1 MAAPTLAGNVT
12 PIDAGAPAAAAGF
25 LGRVPALALDDGHVL
40 LVAPDGPLRVAAHP
54 DGAILVAAAAG
65 GKFITG
71 GDDGRVAAISADGS
85 YQEIAD
91 EKGKWI
97 DALAARTDG
106 AIAWSSSKNV
116 RARDPSGSV
125 KTISAPSSVRGL
137 AFMPKGYR
145 IAFSHYDGA
154 SLWFPNTATPLD
166 RFEWKGS
173 HLGIAPSPDGR
184 FIVTATQENELHGW
198 RVADKTGMRMRGYP
212 AKTRSLSWSSDS
224 HWLATSGAGA
234 AVIWPFR
241 DKDGAIDKVPLE
253 CGARDAR
260 VTQVAFHPKLP
271 MLAQGYEDGALSLCR
286 IADGA
291 EIIVRASQKPEA
303 AITALAWDSSGG
315 RLLFGAADGAA
326 GLLDMSA

>member
-54 DGAILVAAAAG
+54 GGAILVAAAAG

-106 AIAWSSSKNV
+106 AIAWSSGKNV

-145 IAFSHYDGA
+145 I
-154 SLWFPNTATPLD
+154 
-166 RFEWKGS
+166 
-173 HLGIAPSPDGR
+173 
-184 FIVTATQENELHGW
+184 
-198 RVADKTGMRMRGYP
+198 
-212 AKTRSLSWSSDS
+212 
-224 HWLATSGAGA
+224 
-234 AVIWPFR
+234 
-241 DKDGAIDKVPLE
+241 
-253 CGARDAR
+253 
-260 VTQVAFHPKLP
+260 
-271 MLAQGYEDGALSLCR
+271 
-286 IADGA
+286 
-291 EIIVRASQKPEA
+291 
-303 AITALAWDSSGG
+303 
-315 RLLFGAADGAA
+315 
-326 GLLDMSA
+326 